1 MIMNSK
7 GYNGHKNRAH
17 WNVSLW
23 IGNDERLYNMAR
35 EQIHM
40 GKHRGLTRAEIASNI
55 LDQFSQAGI
64 ASTPDGYRYNV
75 TNIRAAI
82 VGM

>member
-1 MIMNSK
+1 MSKSK

-23 IGNDERLYNMAR
+23 IGNDEGLYNMAR
-35 EQIHM
+35 NEIKV
-40 GKHRGLTRAEIASNI
+40 GKNLGLTRAEIAANI
-55 LDQFSQAGI
+55 LDALSGAGI

>member
-1 MIMNSK
+1 MSK
-7 GYNGHKNRAH
+7 TYNGHKNRAH

-23 IGNDERLYNMAR
+23 IGNDESLYAMANR
-35 EQIHM
+35 EIQ
-40 GKHRGLTRAEIASNI
+40 RGIIRRLTRAEIAANI
-55 LDQFSQAGI
+55 LDQLRQAGI
-64 ASTPDGYRYNV
+64 ESTPDGYRYNV

>member
-1 MIMNSK
+1 MKNK

-23 IGNDERLYNMAR
+23 IGNDEGLYRMALDYIRRCDNKR
-35 EQIHM
+35 EAAEHILNHLQQC
-40 GKHRGLTRAEIASNI
+40 GKV
-55 LDQFSQAGI
+55 Q
-64 ASTPDGYRYNV
+64 TPDGYRYNV